1 MAKNSQEYWN
11 ERARQDKIKVI
22 KTSEMGVNNLKK
34 LLKKN
39 LDSVEKQIKEFYKK
53 YGEEGKYAEQ
63 LSYAEFQKYK
73 AKLKLK
79 AKQNPQDK
87 TLQRLAKQDI
97 PKYRIDRLR
106 ALQTD
111 LQIQLTEATR
121 GQEAGIYKTL
131 KDVAKVSQ
139 ATTALRFKKT
149 LDVAFDKIASRKLEK
164 ILSSDWVGNM
174 NWSERLWKDRE
185 LVGKK
190 VTEILE
196 TGLPQG
202 KSMQDMARDLK
213 GATNSSFNDAFRLIR
228 TESAHVDGEVLL
240 ESFKQAQRELGYEYY
255 IYDAMIDNRTS
266 DICKDLDG
274 KRFKISEAVIG
285 VNFCPAHCNCRST
298 CVLDES
304 SINEDLIED

>member
-53 YGEEGKYAEQ
+53 YGDEGKYAES

-73 AKLKLK
+73 AKLRLK

-121 GQEAGIYKTL
+121 GQETGIYKTL

-196 TGLPQG
+196 EGIPQG

-213 GATNSSFNDAFRLIR
+213 EATNSSFNDAFRLIR

-255 IYDAMIDNRTS
+255 IYDATIDNRTS